1 MRACCPAILTDRW
14 RCPPLEVD
22 NFMGLDLRLQVK
34 LSQQLVMT
42 PQLQQAIKLLQL
54 SRMELVDVVN
64 EELTENPLLEES
76 VETKE
81 EHEDAV
87 ANLEG
92 EITSPAET
100 TPEQE
105 IKAESEGM
113 DDIDWQTYLEG
124 YNLGSSDARNSYESP
139 EDRPS
144 YESLLTRKESLK
156 DHLLWQLS
164 LSSFSQEERL
174 AAAEIIGNLDDIGYL
189 HASIEEMS
197 AASGFDIELFGPVLK
212 RVQKF
217 DPAGVAC
224 RDLPEC
230 LLLQL
235 DRLEL
240 SDSLAAT
247 ILREHI
253 SELEGRKYQVIAKAL
268 KVSLDEVLAAA
279 KMISELDPRPGRAY
293 NEEDVHYIVPDIFVH
308 KVADEYVVTQND
320 DGLPN
325 LRINSFYRSAL
336 TDSNVV
342 DKKAGEYIQEKMR
355 SAVWLI
361 KSIHQRQ
368 RTIYKVTKSI
378 VKFQREF
385 FDHGIEYLKP
395 LVLRDVADDIE
406 MHESTVSRVTTNK
419 YVQTPQGLFELK
431 FFFNSGINTADGD
444 AVASESVKS
453 RIKEIIAN
461 EDQRKPYSDQKIVA
475 LLKDQDINIARRTVT
490 KYREMLGL
498 GSSTE
503 RKRLF

>member
-1 MRACCPAILTDRW
+1 MA
-14 RCPPLEVD
+14 
-22 NFMGLDLRLQVK
+22 LDLRLQLK

-54 SRMELVDVVN
+54 SRMELVDVVT
-64 EELTENPLLEES
+64 EELAENPLLEEG

-81 EHEDAV
+81 EREEGV

-92 EITSPAET
+92 EAVTLTEAA
-100 TPEQE
+100 PEQE
-105 IKAESEGM
+105 VKADSEGM
-113 DDIDWQTYLEG
+113 NDIDWQTYLEG
-124 YNLGSSDARNSYESP
+124 YSLNSSDTRNSYEDH

-144 YESLLTRKESLK
+144 YESLLTRQESLK
-156 DHLLWQLS
+156 DYLMWQLN
-164 LSSFSQEERL
+164 LSSFTAAERL

-189 HASIEEMS
+189 HASLEEMA
-197 AASGFDIELFGPVLK
+197 AASEADLEVFESALK
-212 RVQKF
+212 RVQQF
-217 DPAGVAC
+217 DPAGVAGQN
-224 RDLPEC
+224 LQEC

-235 DRLEL
+235 DRLAL

-247 ILREHI
+247 ILRDFI
-253 SELEGRKYQVIAKAL
+253 IELEGRKYPVIAKAL
-268 KVSLDEVLAAA
+268 KVSLDDVLGAA
-279 KMISELDPRPGRAY
+279 KMISSLDPRPGRAY
-293 NEEDVHYIVPDIFVH
+293 NEEDVHYISPDIFVH
-308 KVADEYVVTQND
+308 KVDDEYVVTQND

-325 LRINSFYRSAL
+325 LRINSFYRNAL
-336 TDSNVV
+336 TDSKSV

-378 VKFQREF
+378 VKFQRKF

-431 FFFNSGINTADGD
+431 YFFNSGISTADGD
-444 AVASESVKS
+444 AIASESVKS
-453 RIKEIIAN
+453 RIKEIIATEN
-461 EDQRKPYSDQKIVA
+461 PKKPYSDQKIVG
-475 LLKDQDINIARRTVT
+475 LLEGQDINIARRTVT
-490 KYREMLGL
+490 KYR
-498 GSSTE
+498 
-503 RKRLF
+503 